1 MDRFIENT
9 VEYQSMFAKYLKSNM
24 DRFIG
29 LAVEKFCFDRRY
41 LKSNMDRF
49 IAFVNFQD
57 GFSSTSFKIQYG

>member
-1 MDRFIENT
+1 
-9 VEYQSMFAKYLKSNM
+9 M

-29 LAVEKFCFDRRY
+29 KQQTNLHAEVTF

-49 IAFVNFQD
+49 IALVSFQD